1 MIVCFTLQCNI
12 DLTCVIYVL
21 YYQTFSSDKSLIR
34 IIRVSSAEWWHS
46 VLKEVGVIKRHW
58 ETRKIECGRTYVFYL
73 LTVWLSLALF
83 IVILHAKK
91 LICIRLFKY
100 IFPYE
105 QYSYIQNYEI
115 YFSSIYSNSIYII
128 INNILL
134 IIKFF
139 QDIVRKYIILIN
151 INSFN
156 SLIL

>member
-1 MIVCFTLQCNI
+1 MHSFIKCNLKILIFLPLIVCFTLQCNI

-46 VLKEVGVIKRHW
+46 VLKEVGAIKRHW

-91 LICIRLFKY
+91 LIYMRLFKY

-105 QYSYIQNYEI
+105 HLISRIMKYISRQYIQI
-115 YFSSIYSNSIYII
+115 Q
-128 INNILL
+128 L
-134 IIKFF
+134 
-139 QDIVRKYIILIN
+139 
-151 INSFN
+151 
-156 SLIL
+156 